1 MALFLILGRIIYLV
15 IDVVHMLMLDTVS
28 STYMSVV
35 EISMSGMIG
44 ALPVGDRL
52 HAPALAEG
60 LIAEIDRHVVVKEGG
75 ERFDDLDGFRQIDSG
90 HLDFLTYNFGMLQW
104 TH

>member
-1 MALFLILGRIIYLV
+1 MLV
-15 IDVVHMLMLDTVS
+15 LDTVS

-75 ERFDDLDGFRQIDSG
+75 GRGLMTLTGLDRLIVATWIF
-90 HLDFLTYNFGMLQW
+90 
-104 TH
+104 